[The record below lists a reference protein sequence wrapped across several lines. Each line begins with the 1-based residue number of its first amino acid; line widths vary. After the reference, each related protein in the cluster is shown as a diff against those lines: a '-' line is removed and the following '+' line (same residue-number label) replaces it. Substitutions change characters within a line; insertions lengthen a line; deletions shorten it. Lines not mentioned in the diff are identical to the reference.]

1 MGLKIRICKLLW
13 SSLVLIFFL
22 PMAAP
27 ASVQS
32 LPPPLNTDTIR
43 KNDPGFDT
51 LIGRLGVL
59 NDPVSREGSGIMIIQ
74 APGERY
80 RFQFRLIARGPEAL
94 RMEIFDP
101 FGRSMLYLVSYQ
113 GETRLFSIPQKKEI
127 PFNLPSSGPWS
138 ALPQIP
144 FLEMLKIFWGRAPLF
159 PFHAHQTETI
169 LEKENKS
176 IKLSLLGSVQQ
187 ELWITPNPFSLTR
200 SRLTNPSDRGQ
211 IEIVFSDFSDLTGNH
226 TPMRCEIKDG
236 TGEHVLTIRYET
248 LVPRPDIS
256 DEVFK
261 LPEFSDVQ
269 PSAKEKKP

>member
-1 MGLKIRICKLLW
+1 MKIRIYKLLF
-13 SSLVLIFFL
+13 SFFTLTFFL

-32 LPPPLNTDTIR
+32 PPPTLNADTIK
-43 KNDPGFDT
+43 KNDSGFET
-51 LIGRLGVL
+51 LIDRLGML
-59 NDPVSREGSGIMIIQ
+59 EDPVSREGAGTIIVQ

-101 FGRSMLYLVSYQ
+101 FGRSVLYLVSYQ

-127 PFNLPSSGPWS
+127 PFNLPALGPWS

-144 FLEMLKIFWGRAPLF
+144 LFEMLKIFWGRVPLF
-159 PFHAHQTETI
+159 PFHTHQTETS
-169 LEKENKS
+169 LEKGIRS
-176 IKLSLLGSVQQ
+176 IKLLLLGSVQQ
-187 ELWITPNPFSLTR
+187 ELWITTNPFSLTQ
-200 SRLTNPSDRGQ
+200 SRIRTPSDKEQ
-211 IEIVFSDFSDLTGNH
+211 IEIVFSNFSEVTGNH

-236 TGEHVLTIRYET
+236 TGEHVITIRYET

-256 DEVFK
+256 DEIFK
-261 LPEFSDVQ
+261 LPEFSDSQ
-269 PSAKEKKP
+269 PSGKEKKP

>member
-1 MGLKIRICKLLW
+1 LKIRIYKLLF
-13 SSLVLIFFL
+13 SFFALTFFL

-32 LPPPLNTDTIR
+32 LPPPLNVDTIP

-51 LIGRLGVL
+51 LIDRLGVL
-59 NDPVSREGSGIMIIQ
+59 NEPVSREGKGIIIVQ

-94 RMEIFDP
+94 RLEIFDP

-113 GETRLFSIPQKKEI
+113 GETRLFSIPQKKEV

-144 FLEMLKIFWGRAPLF
+144 FVDMLKILWGRVPLF
-159 PFHAHQTETI
+159 PYQTHQTVVG

-176 IKLSLLGSVQQ
+176 IKLSLFGSVQQ
-187 ELWITPNPFSLTR
+187 ELWITPNPFSLTQ
-200 SRLTNPSDRGQ
+200 SRITSPSPEGQ
-211 IEIVFSDFSDLTGNH
+211 IETVFSDFSEVTGNRI
-226 TPMRCEIKDG
+226 PMRCEIKDG

-256 DEVFK
+256 DEIFK
-261 LPEFSDVQ
+261 LPEFSDSQ
-269 PSAKEKKP
+269 PSGKGKKP